1 MISNAQLQKW
11 ASYLIFAGLILSF
24 CASAITNEAIRAV
37 AAKGLLYTD
46 LIEKPKIYY
55 PFHAGQLL
63 CMMAG
68 GSLALLAL
76 RKKAPQIGVYPFLF
90 LLVVGVYI
98 ALRGYSVSEMFS
110 QRIVNPRGPMQ
121 CWVCAVAFAGVYF
134 RNWKVIGRGIYA
146 VAILLSVYCAYIM
159 LTLGTVNRTI
169 AMNNLTSPLNP
180 LYWTGVYTLL
190 TADDS
195 WLYNHL
201 KWVPLFLYTLGSIIT
216 QTRLNLIMV
225 MLAFIGY
232 LFLRAKEG
240 RSIRKPITTVILSG
254 IGAVLVITLLSAT
267 SFEEKLDFYQNS
279 LANRLTQD
287 SRSGQLVAFFSDV
300 PVSSLAF
307 GKGAEAAW
315 NWDGNLWK
323 GGTDVGYLSV
333 LFFGGVPMLIGLYLF
348 MIRPALKNVFL
359 ADHKTDLVAPVI
371 LILFALRMFSS
382 EFPSLDIEY
391 YPILLATGRCW
402 GFLETLAAQNSMRS
416 LGRVPSARRV
426 ISRPPELVT
435 S

>member
-1 MISNAQLQKW
+1 MISNAQLQRW
-11 ASYLIFAGLILSF
+11 ASYLIFVGLILSF

-46 LIEKPKIYY
+46 LIEKPRIYY
-55 PFHAGQLL
+55 PFHAGQLF
-63 CMMAG
+63 CMMTG
-68 GSLALLAL
+68 GMLALLAL
-76 RKKAPQIGVYPFLF
+76 RKKAPQIGFYPFLF
-90 LLVVGVYI
+90 LLVVGFYI
-98 ALRGYSVSEMFS
+98 ALRGYSVSELFS
-110 QRIVNPRGPMQ
+110 KRIVNPRGPMQ

-134 RNWKVIGRGIYA
+134 RNWKVLGRGIYA

-159 LTLGTVNRTI
+159 VTLGTVNRSI

-180 LYWTGVYTLL
+180 LYWAGVYTLL
-190 TADDS
+190 TAEDK
-195 WLYNHL
+195 WLYNRL
-201 KWVPLFLYTLGSIIT
+201 KWVPISLYALGSIIT

-232 LFLRAKEG
+232 LFLRAKDG
-240 RSIRKPITTVILSG
+240 HSIRKPIATVILSG
-254 IGAVLVITLLSAT
+254 VGVVLIITLLSAT

-287 SRSGQLVAFFSDV
+287 SRSEQVVAFFSDV
-300 PVSSLAF
+300 PVSALAF

-323 GGTDVGYLSV
+323 GGTDIGYLSV
-333 LFFGGVPMLIGLYLF
+333 LFFGGIPMLIGLYLF
-348 MIRPALKNVFL
+348 MIRPALKNAFL
-359 ADHKTDLVAPVI
+359 ANHKTDLVAPVI
-371 LILFALRMFSS
+371 LILFAIRMFSS

-402 GFLETLAAQNSMRS
+402 GFLAAMQHQIRYEHPVVA
-416 LGRVPSARRV
+416 RSAR
-426 ISRPPELVT
+426 LCLAGK
-435 S
+435 

>member
-1 MISNAQLQKW
+1 MISNAQLQRW

-46 LIEKPKIYY
+46 LIEKPRIYY
-55 PFHAGQLL
+55 PFHAGQLF

-68 GSLALLAL
+68 GMLALLAL
-76 RKKAPQIGVYPFLF
+76 RKKAPQIGFYPFLF
-90 LLVVGVYI
+90 LLVVGLYI
-98 ALRGYSVSEMFS
+98 ALRGYSVPELFS
-110 QRIVNPRGPMQ
+110 KRIVNPRGPMQ

-134 RNWKVIGRGIYA
+134 RNWKILGRGIYA

-159 LTLGTVNRTI
+159 VTLGTVNRSI

-180 LYWTGVYTLL
+180 LYWAGVYTLL
-190 TADDS
+190 TAEDQ
-195 WLYNHL
+195 WLYNRL
-201 KWVPLFLYTLGSIIT
+201 KWIPISLYALGSIIT

-225 MLAFIGY
+225 MLAFIAY

-240 RSIRKPITTVILSG
+240 HSIRKPVATVILSG
-254 IGAVLVITLLSAT
+254 VGVVLIITLLSAT

-279 LANRLTQD
+279 LANRLTED
-287 SRSGQLVAFFSDV
+287 SRSEQVVAFFSDV
-300 PVSSLAF
+300 PVSALAF
-307 GKGAEAAW
+307 GKGAEASW

-323 GGTDVGYLSV
+323 GGTDIGYLSV

-348 MIRPALKNVFL
+348 MIRPALKNAFL
-359 ADHKTDLVAPVI
+359 ANHKTDLVAPVI
-371 LILFALRMFSS
+371 LILFAIRMFSS

-402 GFLETLAAQNSMRS
+402 GFLAAAQHQIRYEHP
-416 LGRVPSARRV
+416 VAARPV
-426 ISRPPELVT
+426 QLCLASK
-435 S
+435 